1 MTRTLTSEA
10 REFRASWRRFAVPIA
25 FGASAACVALVNRLS
40 RSADSQDM
48 TLLRLLGA
56 PLAAAAVIPATSIW
70 VFLVRKIPW
79 LDSRTGFV
87 VAVPGCSVAIFF
99 FGLAASFLT
108 VVILW
113 VFAVFPVFVFL
124 HAYPGIVIGLV
135 LPRVL
140 VPSLRP
146 DKRRN
151 ALAADV
157 RLS

>member
-1 MTRTLTSEA
+1 
-10 REFRASWRRFAVPIA
+10 
-25 FGASAACVALVNRLS
+25 
-40 RSADSQDM
+40 M

-113 VFAVFPVFVFL
+113 VFAVIPVLVFL

-135 LPRVL
+135 LPRVV

-146 DKRRN
+146 DKLRT

-157 RLS
+157 GPS